1 MLLSM
6 IPPRART
13 PESSPTNEPPGIPRV
28 QPIRGQLGG
37 EWRSGRPIRAA
48 RFAHFPPPAL
58 LGPSPPSP
66 VSRRRS
72 RRDGCHCRH
81 ACPTW
86 RGARSRAG
94 RPEEGEGR
102 SAGARHGR
110 RPLSRSPAPVSGEPK
125 WPPPPPPPSLHYSP
139 PTGRSPEPRS
149 KSPGERREAGDISAD
164 QSGARFPMQ

>member
-1 MLLSM
+1 MVPHGPKRRRARRPMS
-6 IPPRART
+6 PRAFLGFSQSGG
-13 PESSPTNEPPGIPRV
+13 SSAPSGGAT
-28 QPIRGQLGG
+28 GQSALPVLHT
-37 EWRSGRPIRAA
+37 S
-48 RFAHFPPPAL
+48 PPPAL

-125 WPPPPPPPSLHYSP
+125 WPPPPPPPRFIIPRPRGGAASLAANHRASAGRRAISR
-139 PTGRSPEPRS
+139 PTNWALGFQCS
-149 KSPGERREAGDISAD
+149 D
-164 QSGARFPMQ
+164 